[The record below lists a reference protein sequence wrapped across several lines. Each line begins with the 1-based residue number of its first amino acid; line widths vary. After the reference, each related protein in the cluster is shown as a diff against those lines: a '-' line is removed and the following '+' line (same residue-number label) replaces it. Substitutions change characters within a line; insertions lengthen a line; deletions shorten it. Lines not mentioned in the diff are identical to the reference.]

1 MPNADSLHRRYA
13 FFMINYFVQGAIGII
28 YEPLN
33 YILKD
38 RLRLTPGQAA
48 GFIAWMTFPLLLK
61 PLYGVVTDF
70 VPLGHYRRKP
80 HLMLAALVSAAAFLG
95 LASETHYRYFALL

>member
-1 MPNADSLHRRYA
+1 MPMTDSLRRRYG
-13 FFMINYFVQGAIGII
+13 FFLTCYFVQGAIGII

-38 RLRLTPGQAA
+38 RLRLTPGEAA

-61 PLYGVVTDF
+61 PLYGIVTDF
-70 VPLGHYRRKP
+70 VPLGGHRRKP
-80 HLMLAALVSAAAFLG
+80 HLVLAALVSAAAFLG
-95 LASETHYRYFALL
+95 LASETHYR